1 MAASLAC
8 AARRRRGES
17 LALSPFPKPPPW
29 TPRADSPRNP
39 SEILRSQGNLQ
50 RDWGEGSTGCGGP
63 SARAEVKT
71 RKTAHSGFEG
81 DQFVESFVMLSL
93 MSTLVGTAA
102 PLALVGALMGDA
114 PDREALARMAA
125 QSMAVAA
132 RAGVDL
138 RYDSIS
144 VGAKGEEWAFLG
156 VTVGAPS
163 EMGRPAGCEVRIARV
178 EFGGAALG
186 AEEVSARATL
196 AGIDVDSRCLKP
208 EEMVAFAA
216 LGPEA
221 LRLDR
226 IELLTN
232 YRLNDSQALV
242 TASLQAPYGAVE
254 IEALADRLHLTR
266 VPAAA
271 PVLAPTPQ
279 PEAAPVPPEAAPET
293 GGRRPSV
300 KTPRPTPPEEEFG
313 FDDSETWD
321 DPWSAASGPQ
331 TRLDGRLLRGE
342 ARVSLSPRLAATLAS
357 LAGGADRIGAMVSGG
372 LSAQLRQI
380 GAEGPA
386 AQELS
391 ESAARELG
399 RVAANGGSFTV
410 SVAAAEPV
418 ALASLA
424 ELKGP
429 GAAIAAL
436 KPRFTPAPPRLLALL
451 DPKDLA
457 AAVDS
462 PASLS
467 AEKRLEIARAFAT
480 GSGAPR
486 SQAAAQK
493 ILEPLAEAGNAEAA
507 LRLAEITLESGPAS
521 LAYRQALA
529 AGAAGESGAQALLD
543 RIEAKLGLAEA
554 LKIQGERAA
563 PNPDPLGDR
572 ARAGD
577 LGALGGLARAAA
589 EGVGRPRD
597 YLTALTMAEA
607 AAAAGDFGAAALRA
621 SLKSRFDSEADSA
634 AWSTLSAESQNA
646 ALKLWMDG
654 LGATLRAGGA
664 QP

>member
-1 MAASLAC
+1 
-8 AARRRRGES
+8 
-17 LALSPFPKPPPW
+17 
-29 TPRADSPRNP
+29 
-39 SEILRSQGNLQ
+39 
-50 RDWGEGSTGCGGP
+50 
-63 SARAEVKT
+63 
-71 RKTAHSGFEG
+71 
-81 DQFVESFVMLSL
+81 MLSL

-102 PLALVGALMGDA
+102 PLALIGAMMGDA
-114 PDREALARMAA
+114 PDREALTRMAA
-125 QSMAVAA
+125 QSRAVAA

-144 VGAKGEEWAFLG
+144 VGAKGEDLAFLG

-163 EMGRPAGCEVRIARV
+163 ELGRPAGCEVKIARV
-178 EFGGAALG
+178 EFGGASLG
-186 AEEVSARATL
+186 AEEISARATL

-221 LRLDR
+221 LRIDR

-232 YRLNDSQALV
+232 YRLSDSRALV
-242 TASLQAPYGAVE
+242 AASLQAPYGAAE

-266 VPAAA
+266 APVAA
-271 PVLAPTPQ
+271 PVLAPTPR
-279 PEAAPVPPEAAPET
+279 PEAAPVAPEAAPEPAPESAPEAAPES

-300 KTPRPTPPEEEFG
+300 KTPRPTPPTEEFS

-321 DPWSAASGPQ
+321 DPWAASGPQ

-342 ARVSLSPRLAATLAS
+342 ARVSLSPRLAATVAS
-357 LAGGADRIGAMVSGG
+357 LAGGADRIGAMVGGG

-399 RVAANGGSFTV
+399 RVAAKGGAFTV
-410 SVAAAEPV
+410 SISAGEPV

-424 ELKGP
+424 DLKGP
-429 GAAIAAL
+429 GEAIAAL
-436 KPRFTPAPPRLLALL
+436 KPRFSPAPPRLLALI

-467 AEKRLEIARAFAT
+467 AEQRLEIARAFAT

-507 LRLAEITLESGPAS
+507 LRLSEISLEAGQTE

-529 AGAAGESGAQALLD
+529 AGAAGESGAQAQLD
-543 RIEAKLGLAEA
+543 RVEAKLGLADA
-554 LKIQGERAA
+554 LKLQAGAST

-607 AAAAGDFGAAALRA
+607 AAAAGDFGAASLRE
-621 SLKSRFDSEADSA
+621 SLKSRFGSEADSA
-634 AWSTLSAESQNA
+634 AWATLSAESQAA
-646 ALKLWMDG
+646 ALKLWMGG
-654 LGATLRAGGA
+654 LGATLRSGGA